1 VLKPSPQSGLT
12 AAFLMETA
20 DAASLPPG
28 VLNLIKGEEAGPLLV
43 DAEGVDSIAITG
55 SHQAGMRIFRKMAS
69 SPMHGHSLRLRAF
82 GRGMLGLLGRLC
94 RRTRGRRILK
104 RLKARAEA
112 IAIGNPEERQTF
124 MGPVIN
130 AAAVERFHKAVKA
143 ARSKGRIVHGGEALA
158 DTIMARGTSL
168 LRPSS
173 RNFPGTTGLTKSNS
187 FCRFSRF
194 WAAPRW
200 LRVSRG
206 DIAMFMGCARDSM
219 PRIPRRSSP
228 ARKRASSTSTGGRA
242 PRRELGVQSFCG
254 WKGSGGGLGPFTIP
268 RYMREQSLTIMRG

>member
-1 VLKPSPQSGLT
+1 
-12 AAFLMETA
+12 META

-143 ARSKGRIVHGGEALA
+143 ARSKGRIVHGGKALA
-158 DTIMARGTSL
+158 DTHYGTGHFVAPTIVAELSRDHWINKEQLFLPLLSVLGCASLVEGIAWGYRNVYGLCAGLYAENPQEIFARAEAGVLYVNRRTGATTGAGRPEL
-168 LRPSS
+168 LRLEGIGWGTRAIHHSS
-173 RNFPGTTGLTKSNS
+173 LH
-187 FCRFSRF
+187 
-194 WAAPRW
+194 A
-200 LRVSRG
+200 
-206 DIAMFMGCARDSM
+206 
-219 PRIPRRSSP
+219 
-228 ARKRASSTSTGGRA
+228 
-242 PRRELGVQSFCG
+242 
-254 WKGSGGGLGPFTIP
+254 
-268 RYMREQSLTIMRG
+268 